1 MGIKILESIQRRT
14 KLVKRVVRMSS
25 EERLRILSLVEQRK
39 LTSNLISLYSF
50 LRRSEG
56 RGDNLFSGRKKG
68 VKGQKISS
76 VAFETSCLGCQ

>member
-56 RGDNLFSGRKKG
+56 GGDNLFSL
-68 VKGQKISS
+68 
-76 VAFETSCLGCQ
+76 VANAREQHWGE